1 MINIDKIVKKINK
14 KFGVSKIDT
23 AIIVG
28 SGLIESVPKLNNQII
43 IPYDKIGLPKS
54 KVSGHSGK
62 LIVGEYNG
70 KIIASVS
77 RIHFYE
83 SGNMELVRAPFE
95 IIKKLNTKLVVLLT
109 SSGGLNKQY
118 KVGDIMVIKD
128 HINFTGFNP
137 LIGIEKLEFTPMQNC
152 YDNDITNKIIQIA
165 KENNVPIQLGTH
177 IQFSGPSYETKAEV
191 NVARF
196 IGGDTV
202 SMSTAFDCIICNYL
216 KMKVCGISSVVNTF
230 EKNTEELSH
239 KEVLEN
245 AQKAIE
251 KIKILLSNLIGE

>member
-1 MINIDKIVKKINK
+1 MINVDKIVKTINK

-23 AIIVG
+23 AIVVG
-28 SGLIESVPKLNNQII
+28 SGLIESVPKLENQIV

-83 SGNMELVRAPFE
+83 SGNIELIRVPFQ
-95 IIKKLNTKLVVLLT
+95 IVKKLGANLVILLT
-109 SSGGLNKQY
+109 SSGGLNKNY
-118 KVGDIMVIKD
+118 KVGDIMIIED

-152 YDNDITNKIIQIA
+152 YDKSTTNKLIQIA
-165 KENNVPIQLGTH
+165 KEHNIPVQKGTH

-191 NVARF
+191 NVARLL
-196 IGGDTV
+196 GGDTV
-202 SMSTAFDCIICNYL
+202 SMSTVFDCIISNYL
-216 KMKVCGISSVVNTF
+216 KLKVCGISSVVNTF
-230 EKNTEELSH
+230 EENNEELSH
-239 KEVLEN
+239 KEVLDN
-245 AQKAIE
+245 AQKAIA
-251 KIKILLSNLIGE
+251 KIKVLISALLSE